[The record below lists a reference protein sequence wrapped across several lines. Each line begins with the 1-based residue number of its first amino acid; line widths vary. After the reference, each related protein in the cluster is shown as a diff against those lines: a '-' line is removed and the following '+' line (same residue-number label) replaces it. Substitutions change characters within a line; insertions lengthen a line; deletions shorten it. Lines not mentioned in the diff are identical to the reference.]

1 MEAALVKQDLQR
13 AKINERQNAPSAVA
27 RALQANEA
35 AMQKRRGRMM
45 LPAPQITDAELEQLA
60 RQGEHAVAMDATITG
75 GWAGIQGGWPGWGG
89 AVWRGGG
96 GGGCTAGG
104 QL

>member
-35 AMQKRRGRMM
+35 TMQKRRGRMM

-60 RQGEHAVAMDATITG
+60 RQGEHVVAMDATITG
-75 GWAGIQGGWPGWGG
+75 EGACGRGGCSGRGV
-89 AVWRGGG
+89 AVWEGWW
-96 GGGCTAGG
+96 CSAGRHT
-104 QL
+104 